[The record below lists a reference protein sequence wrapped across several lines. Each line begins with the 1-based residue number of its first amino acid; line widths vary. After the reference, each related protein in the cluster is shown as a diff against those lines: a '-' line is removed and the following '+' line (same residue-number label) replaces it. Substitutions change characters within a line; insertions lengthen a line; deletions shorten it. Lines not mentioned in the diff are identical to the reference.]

1 MSEIYTAPDMTSEAF
16 ISALEEV
23 ASIGEPDFRANVP
36 EGTQI
41 GEVEIEG
48 SQGGA
53 VRFNKPSTMMKVN
66 GRKAPERVML
76 WNKQTGRGSMVPTT
90 IATKRIMQGTDTF
103 PASAFTLRNPGAAPR
118 QPIAEHC
125 WVCDK
130 RRAEAGNP
138 PRDFFDVIQYEAHMD
153 LMHPREW
160 ASFQRRGLQQE
171 RLDERQAMR
180 DMIME
185 VVKLTRPDLATAADE
200 DAVTEA
206 VLDEVAG
213 KKGK

>member
-1 MSEIYTAPDMTSEAF
+1 MSEIYTAPDMTTDAF

-23 ASIGEPDFRANVP
+23 ASMGEPDFRANVP
-36 EGTQI
+36 EGTLL
-41 GEVEIEG
+41 GEVPIDG

-53 VRFNKPSTMMKVN
+53 VRFNKPSSMMRV
-66 GRKAPERVML
+66 GARKAPERVML
-76 WNKQTGRGSMVPTT
+76 WNKMAGRGSMVPTT
-90 IATKRIMQGTDTF
+90 IATKRIMQGTETF
-103 PASAFTLRNPGAAPR
+103 PKEAFTLRDPGNTAR
-118 QPIAEHC
+118 VPIEEHC

-138 PRDFFDVIQYEAHMD
+138 PRDFFDVLQFEAHMD

-160 ASFQRRGLQQE
+160 ASAQRRGLQAE
-171 RLDERQAMR
+171 RLEERQAMR

-200 DAVTEA
+200 EAVTAA
-206 VLDEVAG
+206 VLDEVA